1 MFATATAGYCV
12 TPSRTPFSR
21 LPSRASTIIRDV
33 KRKSF
38 RLKRQSCSSF
48 RLDTTPG
55 TFVRLCE
62 DEVRSKYVE
71 EIVGSSKKKKL
82 SDEESSPRPEK
93 KLKLDSSPSTPLQDE
108 EDKENNNFV
117 TPGQARS
124 SVKRR
129 CSSFFTSSRHKR
141 RTRTIRNLSPDTRSA
156 APCTLMAGYM
166 YKKSS
171 STRTFRRK
179 YVSLSSSG
187 LLSYFPTF
195 QSYLDNTEGKHIN
208 LVHSTV
214 KIPGKVG
221 TRDIEGGAGH
231 EMVLVSLDNK
241 TWQFQLCSQSE
252 LEQWVRAIEMQ
263 ISRLLSTVSQ
273 DTLSAETVTRVVSGN
288 DTCADCGHVSAD
300 WASLNLGIV
309 ICIQCSGI
317 HRNLGTHVSKVRS
330 LRLDTWT
337 ETQLEVMR
345 HVGNS
350 VANRVWEHHLD
361 ADKKP
366 RPESSRA
373 EKEQFILSKYVY
385 KCWLRRNAANN
396 SDFRDEFVK
405 AVTESDMETVLQIL
419 IHHAKDISQQ
429 FPFADKTLASLLLQ
443 QENLFISQLLA
454 WFKGFNGQEED
465 QVEDQDIL
473 LHQPGLQESILL

>member
-1 MFATATAGYCV
+1 M

-62 DEVRSKYVE
+62 DEVRTKYVE
-71 EIVGSSKKKKL
+71 EIEAGSNNKKKL
-82 SDEESSPRPEK
+82 SIEESSPSDRPEK
-93 KLKLDSSPSTPLQDE
+93 KLKLESSPSTPLQEE

-117 TPGQARS
+117 TPGPRS

-141 RTRTIRNLSPDTRSA
+141 RTRAIRNLSPHSQG
-156 APCTLMAGYM
+156 PCTLMAGYM

-179 YVSLSSSG
+179 YVSLSSTG
-187 LLSYFPTF
+187 VLSYFPTF
-195 QSYLDNTEGKHIN
+195 QNYLDNSEGKHIN
-208 LVHSTV
+208 LVHTTV

-221 TRDIEGGAGH
+221 TRDIEGGTCH
-231 EMVLVSLDNK
+231 EMVIVSLDNK

-252 LEQWVRAIEMQ
+252 LEQWVRAIEQQ
-263 ISRLLSTVSQ
+263 ISRVLSSQ
-273 DTLSAETVTRVVSGN
+273 DVSAETVTRVVSGN
-288 DTCADCGHVSAD
+288 DTCADCGHPSAD
-300 WASLNLGIV
+300 WASVNLGIV

-337 ETQLEVMR
+337 DTQLEVMR
-345 HVGNS
+345 HVGNN

-361 ADKKP
+361 INKKP

-385 KCWLRRNAANN
+385 KCWLKRNSSN
-396 SDFRDEFVK
+396 SDYRDEFVK
-405 AVTESDMETVLQIL
+405 AVTESNMETVLQIL

-465 QVEDQDIL
+465 QQEDQDIL
-473 LHQPGLQESILL
+473 LHQPGHESILL